1 MVTITKQAEG
11 GSHAA
16 QPTAAITQISA
27 KYIRA
32 ESSSWTVKGQA
43 GSNTTEHHTVTP
55 PRTIAVPLKPK
66 ETGASAVME
75 ILTALKLIACGQD
88 REGPY
93 SGNPHGARGPHTRR
107 LIYLRWSGVSP
118 TARVTGRN
126 RWLLARKMI
135 KHRTTGVRRP
145 ESRRALA
152 PLCADHVEGFC
163 SLAVLAANC
172 MHPKGIHCTLTH
184 EQLETH
190 TPGQAHGEAGR
201 VPFDGRAASAYG
213 ELPAA
218 STPPAGCLMGIC
230 SAALPLAPNNGGQPS
245 PSDRSTYDSA
255 ASPGSPAGCT

>member
-1 MVTITKQAEG
+1 
-11 GSHAA
+11 
-16 QPTAAITQISA
+16 
-27 KYIRA
+27 
-32 ESSSWTVKGQA
+32 
-43 GSNTTEHHTVTP
+43 
-55 PRTIAVPLKPK
+55 
-66 ETGASAVME
+66 ME

-88 REGPY
+88 REGVR
-93 SGNPHGARGPHTRR
+93 S
-107 LIYLRWSGVSP
+107 

-135 KHRTTGVRRP
+135 KQRTTGVRRP

-172 MHPKGIHCTLTH
+172 LHPKGIHCTLTH

-190 TPGQAHGEAGR
+190 TPGHAHREAGR

-218 STPPAGCLMGIC
+218 STPPAGCLMGLC

-245 PSDRSTYDSA
+245 PSDRSAYNSA